1 MQLIDATYIID
12 AIPEKW
18 KVIVRNHP
26 NNSKGLVSKYSLYW
40 QTESELCIID
50 ISCKSMYDKLLKKI
64 QTQPTSIKYWE
75 EKFGSH
81 LDKINWKEI
90 CLLPRS
96 STIESYTRTFQYKI
110 INNALF
116 LNRKLFKM
124 GLMDSPTCSFCRLL
138 DEPPVHFF
146 CQCGVTVEL
155 WSKRQNWL
163 SLHLILPELDLKNA
177 LLGYTQSSCENRIRV
192 KLINHIILIFKRSLH
207 EMRSCKVL
215 PPIFHIVN
223 RIRNVMDTEY
233 QIAKSTDK
241 QLSFHFKKWEAI

>member
-1 MQLIDATYIID
+1 MQLID

-40 QTESELCIID
+40 QSESELCIID
-50 ISCKSMYDKLLKKI
+50 ISCKSMYGKLLKKI

-90 CLLPRS
+90 YLLPRS

-110 INNALF
+110 INNAL
-116 LNRKLFKM
+116 LVNRKLFKM

-138 DEPPVHFF
+138 DESPVHFF
-146 CQCGVTVEL
+146 VSVG
-155 WSKRQNWL
+155 
-163 SLHLILPELDLKNA
+163 
-177 LLGYTQSSCENRIRV
+177 
-192 KLINHIILIFKRSLH
+192 
-207 EMRSCKVL
+207 
-215 PPIFHIVN
+215 
-223 RIRNVMDTEY
+223 
-233 QIAKSTDK
+233 
-241 QLSFHFKKWEAI
+241 